1 MKLNQLALAVA
12 SLTAVSAANAAITID
27 DTTVRLW
34 LSGASAPTASV
45 YQGFLTL
52 CQGMTYKNAAGDVV
66 TNPGTLDA
74 AVYLRGAT
82 NTAPGGSGN
91 EEMAYS
97 CTIDTDDDR
106 AGSLEG
112 VKTVVYHG
120 VANGSFMAYAPH
132 LKVAGDTNANL
143 PATYER
149 LANLE
154 SNACNSGSG
163 TSTNVTVSGQ
173 VNAIERFNS
182 CAVTAYGFTTGQDYR
197 EDTDADLD
205 MDQYDNPIVPD
216 GGYSDTEY
224 AINKAN
230 MEIATDL
237 GAIGAEKGTKVGQAF
252 GVGVSYKLYRQLQKN
267 DFGATN
273 SCYTGGTD
281 AAPVLTGACQPNLSR
296 ATYSTVANFANRG
309 GINGKVF
316 GGLATDTV
324 TLARRV
330 NTSGTQSTSNLN
342 MLNKPCATNPELGGA
357 FVPVSAGDPGLAS
370 TFTVINGSSTGS
382 VRTALHNASTAGT
395 FALGYLSMENTPSG
409 GGTDGKYAFVK
420 MDGVSPNFLPDG
432 SADSK
437 QRQNAMKGLYPQWVE
452 LVSFINNVDPAGIS
466 EDDDLIAAID
476 ASLSNPFI
484 TDLKGLFI
492 SKSLGTNANESPLF
506 RDKASCQPVQKRF

>member
-1 MKLNQLALAVA
+1 MKLNQIALAVA
-12 SLTAVSAANAAITID
+12 SLTAISAANAAITID
-27 DTTVRLW
+27 SDTVRLW
-34 LSGASAPTASV
+34 MSGASAPTASV

-66 TNPGTLDA
+66 TNPGTIDA
-74 AVYLRGAT
+74 AVYLRHSSR
-82 NTAPGGSGN
+82 TAPGGSGN
-91 EEMAYS
+91 EEMAYT

-112 VKTVVYHG
+112 VKAVVYHG
-120 VANGSFMAYAPH
+120 VAGGSFLAYAPH
-132 LKVAGDTNANL
+132 VKVAGDTNTNL

-149 LANLE
+149 LSNLE
-154 SNACNSGSG
+154 SNACNTGTG
-163 TSTNVTVSGQ
+163 TSTVVTVSGES
-173 VNAIERFNS
+173 NTIERFNS

-224 AINKAN
+224 AMNKAN

-237 GAIGAEKGTKVGQAF
+237 GTIGAEKGTKVGQAF
-252 GVGVSYKLYRQLQKN
+252 GVAVSYKLYRQLQKN
-267 DFGATN
+267 DFGATS

-281 AAPVLTGACQPNLSR
+281 AAPVLTGACQPNMSR
-296 ATYSTVANFANRG
+296 ATYSTIANSDNRG

-316 GGLATDTV
+316 GGLATDSV

-330 NTSGTQSTSNLN
+330 NTSGTQSTSNLF
-342 MLNKPCATNPELGGA
+342 MLNKPCATNPEIGGA
-357 FVPVSAGDPGLAS
+357 FVPVSAGDAGLAA
-370 TFTVINGSSTGS
+370 TFSVINGSSTGN

-395 FALGYLSMENTPSG
+395 FALGYLSMENVPSG
-409 GGTDGKYAFVK
+409 GGSDGKYAYVK

-437 QRQNAMKGLYPQWVE
+437 QRKNAMEGRWPQWVE
-452 LVSFINNVDPAGIS
+452 LVSFVNSVDPAGIS

-476 ASLSNPFI
+476 ESLSNPFI
-484 TDLKGLFI
+484 TDLTGLFI
-492 SKSLGTNANESPLF
+492 TKTLGTNANESPLF
-506 RDKASCQPVQKRF
+506 RNAASCRPVQKRF